1 MIRQST
7 TIALALFAAA
17 SIVSAAHAQ
26 QPAAAAAPAKN
37 AAADPNE
44 RICRD
49 IATSSRLETKRYCAT
64 RAEWQAFE
72 QRERQE
78 LQLMQR
84 PMQGCTTMGGRKC

>member
-7 TIALALFAAA
+7 IVTLALFAAA
-17 SIVSAAHAQ
+17 SAVSAAHAQ
-26 QPAAAAAPAKN
+26 QPAATAASTNKAPS
-37 AAADPNE
+37 DPNE
-44 RICRD
+44 RVCRD